1 MAFVELTFS
10 FEKQKSS
17 CFSLEEERCIYI
29 IYTAFYS
36 YLITVLR
43 YVPILLLG
51 PGFGVP
57 VFEKEG
63 LGSDGALIHDS
74 ILGTASLCFEKFL
87 LLAELEQVK
96 PIPEL
101 SQGQGP
107 ACNPEV
113 LLFILEATFHS

>member
-1 MAFVELTFS
+1 MFQPGRGMLYLYYLHSILELFNHGYQIRPHS
-10 FEKQKSS
+10 SVGARVGCLVFEKQ
-17 CFSLEEERCIYI
+17 
-29 IYTAFYS
+29 
-36 YLITVLR
+36 
-43 YVPILLLG
+43 
-51 PGFGVP
+51 
-57 VFEKEG
+57 G

-113 LLFILEATFHS
+113 LLFILEALFHS

>member
-17 CFSLEEERCIYI
+17 SFSLEEERCIYI

-36 YLITVLR
+36 YLITVIR
-43 YVPILLLG
+43 YVPVLLLG
-51 PGFGVP
+51 PGFGFL
-57 VFEKEG
+57 FEKQG
-63 LGSDGALIHDS
+63 LGNGALIHDS

-96 PIPEL
+96 PTPEL

-113 LLFILEATFHS
+113 LLFILEALFHS